1 MNRTIIAVAI
11 ASAGL
16 AATASAGIEV
26 VGSTGSGWATFP
38 TVLNDYSNA
47 ARPFWDQRSMDSGN
61 RNIGNYLKGDYTL
74 PLPSGSAASPN
85 ITPVWWQGG
94 VAPIVGGSP
103 LNADPR
109 MSFVTTGGADAI
121 ASTMLL
127 EVAGYHDY
135 NEIGWYN
142 INDAL
147 GSETLH
153 PIYTGGTDPVTSA
166 TFTPSGS
173 WGLYIRSFRGYTNPA
188 KGLLFF
194 TESNRNRAN
203 GPAALSAD
211 DKNTQHFALFA
222 SSLTP
227 GSERY
232 TIGVEDLALRSTGI
246 ENWGDYNDVVLT
258 IQAVPA
264 PGAAALLGLGGLMV
278 ARRRRR

>member
-16 AATASAGIEV
+16 ASTASAGIQV
-26 VGSTGSGWATFP
+26 VGSTGSGWTAFP
-38 TVLNDYSNA
+38 TVLNDYTNA
-47 ARPFWDQRSMDSGN
+47 SRPYWDQRSMDSGN
-61 RNIGNYLKGDYTL
+61 RNIGNYLKGNYTL
-74 PLPSGSAASPN
+74 PLPAGAAGSPN
-85 ITPVWWQGG
+85 ITPSWWQGG
-94 VAPIVGGSP
+94 VAPLVAGGP
-103 LNADPR
+103 LNADP
-109 MSFVTTGGADAI
+109 SVHFVTTDGANQI
-121 ASTMLL
+121 ATTMML

-142 INDAL
+142 INDAF

-153 PIYTGGTDPVTSA
+153 PIYTGGSDPVSST

-173 WGLYIRSFRGYTNPA
+173 WGLYIRSFQGYTNPG

-211 DKNTQHFALFA
+211 DRKTQHFALFA
-222 SSLTP
+222 PSLTP
-227 GSERY
+227 GQERY
-232 TIGVEDLALRSTGI
+232 TIGVEDLALRSTNI
-246 ENWGDYNDVVLT
+246 ECYGDYNDVVLT

-264 PGAAALLGLGGLMV
+264 PGAMALLGLGGLV
-278 ARRRRR
+278 ISRRRR